1 VWGLYVWLAESRFD
15 VEDGQ
20 RPAALG
26 MDALEVNLEAVVPE
40 RLLMADRGLSRG
52 GIAVGDF
59 GIRWRKEYKKAKRP
73 QRGRS
78 LRMRW

>member
-1 VWGLYVWLAESRFD
+1 VWLAASRFD

-26 MDALEVNLEAVVPE
+26 MDALEVKLEAVVPE
-40 RLLMADRGLSRG
+40 RLLMADRGLGRG
-52 GIAVGDF
+52 AIAVGEF
-59 GIRWRKEYKKAKRP
+59 GIRWRKGYKKAKRP